1 MQRAGTPRPTEA
13 ARDQGLH
20 TPLPAPSLASQGS
33 WSVGVASPRLGFLRL
48 LTAFL
53 PREAD
58 RQTEGP
64 RGALTPHEGFLRLR
78 NLGNFQEF
86 GNLSQKPWSEERCP
100 QGPTSGLPCPYTL
113 MSSGALSPWRVVGS
127 PFLPHPLAAL
137 GGGQGLQVIHSGL
150 SLGGWR
156 P

>member
-33 WSVGVASPRLGFLRL
+33 WGVAAASPSLGFLRL
-48 LTAFL
+48 LMAFL
-53 PREAD
+53 PGEAD

-64 RGALTPHEGFLRLR
+64 RGALTPHEGFPKLR

-86 GNLSQKPWSEERCP
+86 GNLSQNPWSEGGDAP
-100 QGPTSGLPCPYTL
+100 KVP
-113 MSSGALSPWRVVGS
+113 
-127 PFLPHPLAAL
+127 PLASPA
-137 GGGQGLQVIHSGL
+137 
-150 SLGGWR
+150 
-156 P
+156 PTP